1 MELISGN
8 DQVLDVFTN
17 MVIDLNVR
25 HLTCLRSF
33 CVEHSGQLP
42 DGERFLQVL
51 DGRFRL
57 FALILSVS
65 PQNLCGF
72 HPIYYSL
79 NGLISRQQTP

>member
-1 MELISGN
+1 MPSASGMRQTHFSSVK
-8 DQVLDVFTN
+8 DILAGEIASSLFTTFHVN
-17 MVIDLNVR
+17 
-25 HLTCLRSF
+25 T
-33 CVEHSGQLP
+33 P